1 LTVILHHD
9 RDLTTDAF
17 QQKLTP
23 LLNDVPDV
31 RFFNRIGFVSAGITV
46 VLAGEDGPAL
56 ERAQQQLLREMRTV
70 KSISNPRPTPPPPG
84 PELVVTPR
92 PAEAARLNV
101 DSRTLAQVLRIATIG
116 DIDAN
121 VAKYSEGERRLPIRV
136 RLPESARTQLDVIR
150 NLQVP
155 TLDGQTTPLISV
167 ADIDFQ
173 AGPGQILNRKRIEW
187 GRSVSVRVDMG

>member
-1 LTVILHHD
+1 MRISDWSSDVCSS
-9 RDLTTDAF
+9 DL
-17 QQKLTP
+17 
-23 LLNDVPDV
+23 
-31 RFFNRIGFVSAGITV
+31 
-46 VLAGEDGPAL
+46 
-56 ERAQQQLLREMRTV
+56 
-70 KSISNPRPTPPPPG
+70 TPPPPG

-155 TLDGQTTPLISV
+155 TLDGQTRSEEHKSELQS
-167 ADIDFQ
+167 
-173 AGPGQILNRKRIEW
+173 LMRITYA
-187 GRSVSVRVDMG
+187 VFCFKKKKKQ